1 MDIIQAI
8 AVIGSLL
15 LFYAL
20 ALSALSASSQ
30 PLPHDDTTTEET
42 QRLREG
48 LWLIA
53 LSFFVILA
61 VLVWRAY

>member
-1 MDIIQAI
+1 MNAI
-8 AVIGSLL
+8 KAFGIIGSLL
-15 LFYAL
+15 LFYVL

-30 PLPHDDTTTEET
+30 VLPPDTTTEET
-42 QRLREG
+42 RRSREG

-61 VLVWRAY
+61 ILVWRAL